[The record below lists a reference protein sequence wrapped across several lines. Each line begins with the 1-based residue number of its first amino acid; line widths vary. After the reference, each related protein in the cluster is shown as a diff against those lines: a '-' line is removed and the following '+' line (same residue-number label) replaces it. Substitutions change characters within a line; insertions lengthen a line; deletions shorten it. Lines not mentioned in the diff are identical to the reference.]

1 MPVCCGAF
9 WLPGGVGMT
18 AVPAPQV
25 LRLTVPGVP
34 PSVNH
39 QYVRTKRGQAL
50 SKEAK
55 RYAETVQWYAW
66 EAAKRHGWRC
76 TPKGQQVIV
85 RLWYYWPDRRRR
97 DTHNAYKVLL
107 DAMQGVVYEDDR
119 DVLPRV
125 MAAEMDRANPRVE
138 IEVER
143 VRQKA
148 V

>member
-1 MPVCCGAF
+1 
-9 WLPGGVGMT
+9 MT
-18 AVPAPQV
+18 AVPAPRV
-25 LRLTVPGVP
+25 LRITVPGVP

-39 QYVRTKRGQAL
+39 QYALTRRGPAL
-50 SKEAK
+50 TREAK

-66 EAAKRHGWRC
+66 EAAKRQGWRC
-76 TPKGQQVIV
+76 TPKGRQVVV

-97 DTHNAYKVLL
+97 DAHNAHKVLL

-119 DVLPRV
+119 DVLPQV
-125 MAAEMDRANPRVE
+125 MAAEVDRANPRVE

-143 VRQKA
+143 VRQEA

>member
-1 MPVCCGAF
+1 MPACCETVR
-9 WLPGGVGMT
+9 LPGGIGMT
-18 AVPAPQV
+18 QV
-25 LRLTVPGVP
+25 LRFAILGVP

-39 QYVRTKRGQAL
+39 QYVLTRRGPAL
-50 SKEAK
+50 TREAK
-55 RYAETVQWYAW
+55 QYAETVHWYAW
-66 EAAKRHGWRC
+66 EAAKRQGWRC
-76 TPKGQQVIV
+76 TPRGQQVIV

-97 DTHNAYKVLL
+97 DAHNAHKVLL
-107 DAMQGVVYEDDR
+107 HAMQGVVYEDDR